1 MKIFSN
7 QGFGLLLLR
16 LTVGG
21 IFLYHGITKFQNLEG
36 TIGFFGK
43 LGLAPFWAYL
53 VATVETVGGAL
64 MVLGLW
70 TTIVGLLFA
79 VILIVALVKTKI
91 GTVTSFSGAELD
103 VVLLLA
109 SLSVAFAGAGSCS
122 LIRCFKKCEHK
133 DAAVKAAPVASAPA
147 ANPPSTNA

>member
-36 TIGFFGK
+36 TVGFFGSI
-43 LGLAPFWAYL
+43 GLAPFWAYL
-53 VATVETVGGAL
+53 VATIETLGGAL

-70 TTIVGLLFA
+70 TTVVGLLFT
-79 VILIVALVKTKI
+79 VILVVALIKTKI
-91 GTVTSFSGAELD
+91 GNVTSFSGAELD

-109 SLSVAFAGAGSCS
+109 SLSLAFAGAGSCS
-122 LIRCFKKCEHK
+122 LVKCFKSCKHK
-133 DAAVKAAPVASAPA
+133 DAVPAASAPVQ
-147 ANPPSTNA
+147 NPPSNPTV

>member
-21 IFLYHGITKFQNLEG
+21 LFLYHGITKLQNMDG
-36 TIGFFGK
+36 TIGFFGSI
-43 LGLAPFWAYL
+43 GLAPFWAWL
-53 VATVETVGGAL
+53 VAIVETAGGAL

-79 VILIVALVKTKI
+79 VILVMALIKTKI
-91 GTVTSFSGAELD
+91 GNVTSFSGAELD
-103 VVLLLA
+103 VLLLLA
-109 SLSVAFAGAGSCS
+109 SLSLAFAGAGSCS
-122 LIRCFKKCEHK
+122 LVKCFKKCEHK
-133 DAAVKAAPVASAPA
+133 DIPAPVAAATSAA
-147 ANPPSTNA
+147 APTQNPPSM